1 MRGLDECQECVFCS
15 DGYADVDLGI
25 NLYCTHPTY
34 ARHVAQCPTV
44 LSYAIKRKLLYGEDE
59 ETPELKIE
67 GKNKT
72 TDGQVD
78 IINLG
83 SLKYVLAPFN
93 VNVATT
99 KGAVENY
106 VKQSICDYLDL
117 LVRNDCFQRE
127 YDGSGYDSA
136 IKNVREYIDEVIK
149 ELREGVE
156 KSYKEEDKE

>member
-25 NLYCTHPTY
+25 NLYCTHPSY
-34 ARHVAQCPTV
+34 AKCVGQCPTV

-59 ETPELKIE
+59 EVPKLKNE
-67 GKNKT
+67 RKDKT
-72 TDGQVD
+72 TDGQAD
-78 IINLG
+78 IVKLG

-99 KGAVENY
+99 KGAIEDY
-106 VKQSICDYLDL
+106 VKLSICDYLDL
-117 LVRNDCFQRE
+117 LTSNDCFQRV

-136 IKNVREYIDEVIK
+136 IKNVREYIDEAIK
-149 ELREGVE
+149 ELREKVE
-156 KSYKEEDKE
+156 NTSDEEDKE